1 MSLDYAHVWGYV
13 LGGYGITAGVLV
25 SYAVWVQKKLRR
37 ARRSVREGGE

>member
-25 SYAVWVQKKLRR
+25 TYAVWVQKKLRR
-37 ARRSVREGGE
+37 ARRLVREGGE